1 MEKWSAGTTDLER
14 ESAALW
20 IYCCRVMALCV
31 GGLDGWERVGGG
43 RFSIKGSEKGRRE
56 KEGGSLEEDESKRR
70 MGNKQT
76 ADCGQ
81 QTYLQITIECWCDVY
96 ITSYWLWCIW
106 LAFLCLF
113 DILHLP
119 YVCYSFVF
127 IFYFSFFSFLFI
139 I

>member
-56 KEGGSLEEDESKRR
+56 KEGGSLEGDESKRR

-76 ADCGQ
+76 ANGRP

-96 ITSYWLWCIW
+96 ITSYGVLMY
-106 LAFLCLF
+106 LACFSVAIRYFAFALCFLFLCLYF
-113 DILHLP
+113 L
-119 YVCYSFVF
+119 FF
-127 IFYFSFFSFLFI
+127 IFSFLFI